1 MSNNLSA
8 AISQAQSICWDETIG
23 YRLGG
28 MALSSADGV
37 DCSGLIGRCLS
48 DAGGFNYPTY
58 HVGTINM
65 KQPLIDAG
73 FTIIPVNDLTW
84 LDQNIQSGDIVVLN
98 HLDMTGGHTFF
109 YMENIRAYTDAS
121 ADTDTIGNV
130 ARAKVEASSDRGHS
144 TDGDHR
150 KNGTGA
156 YWEVW
161 CHAFYQLVSGYDP
174 TDPND
179 EIYIARF
186 GGGATGDDDLLITKR
201 IKDIQFKRRFNVV

>member
-1 MSNNLSA
+1 MSNNLAA
-8 AISQAQSICWDETIG
+8 AILQAQAICWNETIG

-28 MALSSADGV
+28 MAQSSSDGV
-37 DCSGLIGRCLS
+37 DCSGLVGRCLS
-48 DAGGFNYPTY
+48 DAGGFNYPSY

-98 HLDMTGGHTFF
+98 HLDLTGGHTFF
-109 YMENIRAYTDAS
+109 YVENIRAYTDAS
-121 ADTDTIGNV
+121 ADTDTEGIV
-130 ARAKVEASSDRGHS
+130 SRVKVEASSDRGEPA
-144 TDGDHR
+144 DGDHR

-186 GGGATGDDDLLITKR
+186 GGGLGPLDWLLFKR
-201 IKDIQFKRRFNVV
+201 IQDIQFNRKFNVN

>member
-1 MSNNLSA
+1 MSNNLAA
-8 AISQAQSICWDETIG
+8 AILQAQAICWNETIG

-28 MALSSADGV
+28 MALSSSDGV

-48 DAGGFNYPTY
+48 DAGGFNYPSY

-65 KQPLIDAG
+65 KTPLQTAG

-98 HLDMTGGHTFF
+98 HLDLTGGHTFF
-109 YMENIRAYTDAS
+109 YVENIRAYTDAS
-121 ADTDTIGNV
+121 ADTDTEGTV
-130 ARAKVEASSDRGHS
+130 ARVKVEASSDRGHS
-144 TDGDHR
+144 ADGDSR

-179 EIYIARF
+179 EIYIARY
-186 GGGATGDDDLLITKR
+186 GGGLGPLDFILFKR
-201 IKDIQFKRRFNVV
+201 IQDIQFNRKFNVN